1 VNTLRFAILV
11 IILLAASTALGESA
25 SERAAF
31 EACLAIYGP
40 RAGIEASC
48 RDFAHRAGEEE
59 RARAARVARDLD
71 EIHRRD
77 AEMLG
82 REMGLPPDQALREF
96 DRLHQLSQTPW
107 SR

>member
-1 VNTLRFAILV
+1 V
-11 IILLAASTALGESA
+11 ISRIGRAKRNAPVPLES
-25 SERAAF
+25 
-31 EACLAIYGP
+31 
-40 RAGIEASC
+40 
-48 RDFAHRAGEEE
+48 
-59 RARAARVARDLD
+59 RDLD